1 MTVECIGYKSH
12 ESGAL
17 KGFANFRMTM
27 SNGMAFELFGCGV
40 FMSNGKRWIKEPS
53 RPYEDPET
61 KKTAY
66 ISIFRFCEKPHT
78 EAFCKAA
85 LQALDTWCAK
95 NVSDSVQEPSPDSN
109 QSFSSPQAAEPQ
121 DDLPF

>member
-27 SNGMAFELFGCGV
+27 SNGMAFELFGCGI
-40 FMSNGKRWIKEPS
+40 FMKDGRRWAGMPS
-53 RPYEDPET
+53 REYQEDGA
-61 KKTAY
+61 KKY

-85 LQALDTWCAK
+85 LQALDTWCSA
-95 NVSDSVQEPSPDSN
+95 NAQPEPAMPN
-109 QSFSSPQAAEPQ
+109 LMTGAEIKQSQAPAAQ

>member
-27 SNGMAFELFGCGV
+27 SNGMAFELFGCGI
-40 FMSNGKRWIKEPS
+40 FMKDGRRWAGMPS
-53 RPYEDPET
+53 REYQEDGA
-61 KKTAY
+61 KKY